1 MNGNALVVGGGIA
14 GLAVARGLLRGGWEV
29 EVRERSAG
37 PPRTGGAL
45 GMWPPA
51 MAALDHLGLGDQVR
65 TRAEERSV
73 MRLARSDGT
82 VMARATVEPTH
93 FVSRSALLD
102 VLVDGVPAHLQRW
115 GDPVTQADLQGHGYD
130 VVVGADGIHSLVRGA
145 AFPGA
150 PGPRPLGTV
159 AFRGSVP
166 GAMESVTETW
176 GSGMLFGITP
186 LDARSTNW
194 FAAVRAELLHGHEGL
209 GHTGTV
215 RDLFADWHPGVRHV
229 LDLLPDN
236 GVDRRRLYDLPP
248 RGSYTHGKHVLIGDA
263 AHAMAPNLGRGACE
277 ALRDAVALASALTEQ
292 PTLERALTRYDR
304 VRRRPCGRVVRASR
318 MVNGVATTRRYARVR
333 DGALSLAGALLKTRE
348 RVLRRP

>member
-1 MNGNALVVGGGIA
+1 MNGNALIVGGGIA

-29 EVRERSAG
+29 DVRERSAG
-37 PPRTGGAL
+37 PPDTGGAL

-65 TRAEERSV
+65 ARAEERAGMCV
-73 MRLARSDGT
+73 ARADGT
-82 VMARATVEPTH
+82 VMVRATVEPAH
-93 FVSRSALLD
+93 LVARSALLD
-102 VLVDGVPAHLQRW
+102 VLVDGVPTHRLHW
-115 GDPVTQADLQGHGYD
+115 GNPVTEADLEGHGYD
-130 VVVGADGIHSLVRGA
+130 VVVGADGLHSLVRGA
-145 AFPGA
+145 AFPGT
-150 PGPRPLGTV
+150 PEPRPLGTV

-176 GSGMLFGITP
+176 GSGKLFGVTP
-186 LDARSTNW
+186 LDAETTNW
-194 FAAVRAELLHGHEGL
+194 FAAVRAELLNGHEGL

-215 RDLFADWHPGVRHV
+215 RALFADWHPGVRHV

-248 RGSYTHGKHVLIGDA
+248 LGSYTYGKHVLIGDA

-277 ALRDAVALASALTEQ
+277 ALRDAAALATALTEQ
-292 PTLERALTRYDR
+292 PTLQRALARYDR

-318 MVNGVATTRRYARVR
+318 LVNGMATTRRYARVR
-333 DGALSLAGALLKTRE
+333 DGALGLAGTLLKTRE